1 MSEFILRIDTSN
13 DAFIESPTYE
23 VAQILE
29 NVARRVTTGK
39 KNGVVWDSNG
49 NKVGT
54 FTELES

>member
-1 MSEFILRIDTSN
+1 MSEFILKIDTSN

-23 VAQILE
+23 VARILE
-29 NVARRVTTGK
+29 YVARRVTTGETT
-39 KNGVVWDSNG
+39 GDVWDSNG